1 MNDMNNELLEL
12 IELFNDL
19 YYNKKEIMFRL
30 PKGLTIDQ
38 AWPIVLKLRKDKSIK
53 VSLRDQSN
61 NKFWFVLTDLIT
73 HKLELIDKHAT
84 ENFFEKV
91 DQKIQES
98 VVYNALID
106 EAFNS
111 SVIEGAFSTK
121 RRTKEMIE
129 QKIPPANKSEQMIIN
144 NYKALEFI
152 FENLHNPI
160 NEQIILDMYDIVV
173 LNTLDDEDVVTKYR
187 NDAICVWE
195 INAQRPIYE
204 APHFS
209 QVQELMNQLVEF
221 INDDNDQL
229 HPILKSCIIHF
240 VFVYIHPFFDG
251 NGRTA
256 RALSYM
262 YLLKKGYNFFKFFS
276 ISSIVN
282 EEKSKYYKA
291 IKNVEDYESDLTYF
305 IVFYA
310 DMIINSIVRILQ
322 DFNREYKRRIVESYL
337 KNFELVLP
345 KRQIKLINMLIKYD
359 KTFIDIEE
367 YKKKNK
373 ISYETA
379 RSDLNNL
386 VKVGLFQKIKQGKRF
401 VYQFVPAHE
410 LVIAQKDMVISML

>member
-38 AWPIVLKLRKDKSIK
+38 VWPIVLKLRKDKNIE

-187 NDAICVWE
+187 NDAVCVWE

-262 YLLKKGYNFFKFFS
+262 YLLKKGYIFFKFFS

-410 LVIAQKDMVISML
+410 LVIAQKDMAISML

>member
-1 MNDMNNELLEL
+1 
-12 IELFNDL
+12 
-19 YYNKKEIMFRL
+19 
-30 PKGLTIDQ
+30 
-38 AWPIVLKLRKDKSIK
+38 
-53 VSLRDQSN
+53 
-61 NKFWFVLTDLIT
+61 
-73 HKLELIDKHAT
+73 
-84 ENFFEKV
+84 
-91 DQKIQES
+91 
-98 VVYNALID
+98 
-106 EAFNS
+106 
-111 SVIEGAFSTK
+111 
-121 RRTKEMIE
+121 MIE

-187 NDAICVWE
+187 NDAVCVWE

-209 QVQELMNQLVEF
+209 QVQELMSQLVEF

-410 LVIAQKDMVISML
+410 LVIAQKDMAISML